1 MQRLKHLEREASSSG
16 GRRPR
21 VGASQWLAGK
31 DLESVVFALGE
42 WSVQWLYAEMEP
54 RSIDPITLTWWMH
67 HRVDAA
73 ALPPGRVVVQFD
85 YTGPERVT
93 AWIVLDRGEASVC
106 NQHPGYDSDVI
117 VTCTSSALSG
127 VFNGVES
134 WSHALAT
141 GAIRIDGR
149 PASPA
154 LPVVPRQPVHTGRR
168 RQGGHRWN
176 GHGLAGDDSFDATS
190 ETERVSLD
198 VPESSRR

>member
-1 MQRLKHLEREASSSG
+1 M
-16 GRRPR
+16 
-21 VGASQWLAGK
+21 
-31 DLESVVFALGE
+31 VFALGE

-141 GAIRIDGR
+141 GAIRIDGPPFARARGGSSAARSHRSSPPRR
-149 PASPA
+149 PP
-154 LPVVPRQPVHTGRR
+154 LERPRPSRR
-168 RQGGHRWN
+168 RLVRPRRVRQK
-176 GHGLAGDDSFDATS
+176 
-190 ETERVSLD
+190 VSL
-198 VPESSRR
+198 STSRNRVVLARSPGGRQSNTTVRRP

>member
-1 MQRLKHLEREASSSG
+1 M
-16 GRRPR
+16 
-21 VGASQWLAGK
+21 
-31 DLESVVFALGE
+31 VFALGE

-73 ALPPGRVVVQFD
+73 ALPPGRAVVQFD

-127 VFNGVES
+127 VFSGVES

-141 GAIRIDGR
+141 GAIRIDGPPR
-149 PASPA
+149 FARA
-154 LPVVPRQPVHTGRR
+154 LP
-168 RQGGHRWN
+168 RWFL
-176 GHGLAGDDSFDATS
+176 GSPFTPLVAAKAATAGPATA
-190 ETERVSLD
+190 
-198 VPESSRR
+198 